1 MDSDTVDDGK
11 TMKRKLSFDDETSR
25 KILRKSESL
34 HEREIG
40 NIQQQLAVDCSIEN
54 NMDSTSSWLKNVTM
68 DSSLGTVNSNE
79 KSLEFEIDQGLK
91 LIILRY

>member
-1 MDSDTVDDGK
+1 MDIDTVDDGK

-25 KILRKSESL
+25 KMLRKSESL
-34 HEREIG
+34 HEREMS
-40 NIQQQLAVDCSIEN
+40 NKQQHLAADCSIEN
-54 NMDSTSSWLKNVTM
+54 NVDSTSSWLKNVTM